1 MAITSL
7 IVAILGGLFIFLG
20 GIGLL
25 LSFLAS
31 ILAIIFGWIFLAI
44 KKIKKRE
51 G

>member
-1 MAITSL
+1 MRNQWMAITSL

-31 ILAIIFGWIFLAI
+31 ILAIIFWLDFFS
-44 KKIKKRE
+44 K
-51 G
+51 